1 MFLLNGCT
9 GIGYFFLQLL
19 NPLGFQSV
27 LFPVL
32 KSDNPLPEKDV
43 LMVSSSNF
51 IMKCAQHNFPYTF
64 KTLQTINPELY
75 LSLIK
80 RFKFRIYTNP
90 IDLIEKFITSFS
102 NLIPP
107 EQKKVIADVFTLEV
121 TKLQMFYKTKSFSL
135 NHIRTAIKYE
145 ERVLLM
151 NMDDQELLNQSL
163 VFEKDIR
170 LIKVY
175 WDWSNLNQSRENI
188 TGIISE
194 FLQTDAEKMTLL
206 LSRNNENVIIEEKL
220 DTLGQLTKRIF
231 REPKLVHDAIH
242 NYLES
247 FDINSDS
254 ENDQIKDYAIQ
265 YIRYYIKQSL
275 LYRQCV

>member
-1 MFLLNGCT
+1 
-9 GIGYFFLQLL
+9 
-19 NPLGFQSV
+19 
-27 LFPVL
+27 
-32 KSDNPLPEKDV
+32 
-43 LMVSSSNF
+43 
-51 IMKCAQHNFPYTF
+51 
-64 KTLQTINPELY
+64 
-75 LSLIK
+75 
-80 RFKFRIYTNP
+80 
-90 IDLIEKFITSFS
+90 
-102 NLIPP
+102 
-107 EQKKVIADVFTLEV
+107 
-121 TKLQMFYKTKSFSL
+121 
-135 NHIRTAIKYE
+135 
-145 ERVLLM
+145 M